1 MIRLVVAAVL
11 TVATFAA
18 AVPAIDDARATRT
31 DAVIQGTTDRLERA
45 GQRLATTEDATE
57 TRELAATRVVTVG
70 LPARS
75 LTAAQPSFV
84 AVGGPPGGPG
94 NRSVITHAVSSTTR
108 RHHLRLPVPV
118 RTPNGPVVVRE
129 PGRHVVSLA
138 LVSGPDGPELVV
150 TRRSA

>member
-11 TVATFAA
+11 TLATFAA
-18 AVPAIDDARATRT
+18 ALPAIDDARATRT

-45 GQRLATTEDATE
+45 GQSLATTEDATD
-57 TRELAATRVVTVG
+57 TPELAATRRVELA

-94 NRSVITHAVSSTTR
+94 NRPVVTYAVSSTTR
-108 RHHLRLPVPV
+108 RHHLSLPVPV
-118 RTPNGPVVVRE
+118 RTPDGPVVVRE
-129 PGRHVVSLA
+129 PGRHAVSLG
-138 LVSGPDGPELVV
+138 LVSGPDGPQLVV
-150 TRRSA
+150 TRGPR